1 MTQVR
6 VSASTYERL
15 VQLKTGMDTF
25 DDVIRRVL
33 DLREG
38 YLQLLRNQ
46 GGAKK
51 GKAD

>member
-1 MTQVR
+1 MPMLRITVETH
-6 VSASTYERL
+6 SRL
-15 VQLKTGMDTF
+15 VQLKAGMDTF

-46 GGAKK
+46 GEGKK
-51 GKAD
+51 DKGN